1 MSARY
6 RLDRLIHRSSRSE
19 VYEATAF
26 GSGDFHRRVAIKR
39 LMPEAVL
46 ENHASFID
54 EARITSE
61 LSHGN
66 IISVLDFGLMD
77 ERPFLV
83 MERLLGRD
91 LEAWLARA
99 EQAQRPIPAGVA
111 YYLCAQIGRGLE
123 HAHRARDAKGRALGI
138 VHRDVSPD
146 NILVSNDG
154 DVKLTDFG
162 IAYARDRKAE
172 TQVGVVK
179 GKLDYLSPE
188 QLRGTEV
195 SPATDVFGL
204 GCVLYRLLVGQSPLI
219 GMSPALIASGAE
231 ISTAAV
237 SGVAQDILRRALASE
252 AGGRFESAGRMS
264 DALDEAAIAERP
276 PGTHRQLMRWL
287 EPLTEGAPPSLGSAG
302 LVGVEP
308 IEGERRYRTVVLSLN
323 AHANDEDATV
333 EDVQPATEELEE
345 GSTDERP
352 LPVAPTE
359 EMRLPP
365 ARTASPPQ
373 RGLGALLVAA
383 LIIAVSAA
391 AVVLYGVLE
400 K

>member
-6 RLDRLIHRSSRSE
+6 RLDRLIHRSARSE

-26 GSGDFHRRVAIKR
+26 GAGDFHRRVVIKR

-46 ENHASFID
+46 ENQASFID
-54 EARITSE
+54 EARISSE

-83 MERLLGRD
+83 MERLVGHD
-91 LEAWLARA
+91 LEAWLSRAALARA
-99 EQAQRPIPAGVA
+99 PMPAGVA
-111 YYLCAQIGRGLE
+111 YYLCALVGRGLE
-123 HAHRARDAKGRALGI
+123 HAHRAKNAKGRALGI

-146 NILVSNDG
+146 NILLSNDG

-195 SPATDVFGL
+195 SAATDVFGL

-231 ISTAAV
+231 ISTEAV
-237 SGVAQDILRRALASE
+237 TGTAQDILRRALASD
-252 AGGRFESAGRMS
+252 ARDRFASAGELS

-287 EPLTEGAPPSLGSAG
+287 EPLIDPAPSPLGVAG

-308 IEGERRYRTVVLSLN
+308 IEGERRYRTVVLSLE
-323 AHANDEDATV
+323 ATAGDEEATI
-333 EDVQPATEELEE
+333 EERSPVSDE
-345 GSTDERP
+345 GSTDDRP
-352 LPVAPTE
+352 LPVPPTE
-359 EMRLPP
+359 EMRLPARAQP
-365 ARTASPPQ
+365 ARP
-373 RGLGALLVAA
+373 RRLGAMLGAA
-383 LIIAVSAA
+383 LVIAVLAA
-391 AVVLYGVLE
+391 GVALYAALQ

>member
-26 GSGDFHRRVAIKR
+26 GAGDFHRRVVIKR

-46 ENHASFID
+46 ENQASFID
-54 EARITSE
+54 EARISSE

-83 MERLLGRD
+83 MERLSGHD
-91 LEAWLARA
+91 LEAWLSRA
-99 EQAQRPIPAGVA
+99 EQAHNPMPAGVA
-111 YYLCAQIGRGLE
+111 YYLCAQVGRGLE
-123 HAHRARDAKGRALGI
+123 HAHRAKNAKGRALGI

-146 NILVSNDG
+146 NILVSSDG
-154 DVKLTDFG
+154 DVKITDFG
-162 IAYARDRKAE
+162 IAYARDRRSE

-219 GMSPALIASGAE
+219 GLSPALIASGAE
-231 ISTAAV
+231 ISTEAV
-237 SGVAQDILRRALASE
+237 SGGAKEILRRALASDARE
-252 AGGRFESAGRMS
+252 RFGSAGQLS

-287 EPLTEGAPPSLGSAG
+287 EPLIDATPSALGTAG

-308 IEGERRYRTVVLSLN
+308 IAGERRYRTVVLSLDERSG
-323 AHANDEDATV
+323 DEDATV
-333 EDVQPATEELEE
+333 EDHSPVSDD
-345 GSTDERP
+345 GSTDDRP
-352 LPVAPTE
+352 LPLPPTE
-359 EMRLPP
+359 EMRLP
-365 ARTASPPQ
+365 ARAAATRP
-373 RGLGALLVAA
+373 RRLGAILGAA
-383 LIIAVSAA
+383 LIIAITA
-391 AVVLYGVLE
+391 AVVALYAALQ